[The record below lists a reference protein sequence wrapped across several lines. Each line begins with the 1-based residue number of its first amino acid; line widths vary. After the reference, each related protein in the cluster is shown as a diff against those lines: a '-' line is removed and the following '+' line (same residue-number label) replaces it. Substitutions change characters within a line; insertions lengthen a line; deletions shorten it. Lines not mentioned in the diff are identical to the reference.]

1 MDAADLRVPD
11 EQPDERPEP
20 EAYTAWAG
28 PELYDVEPSA
38 KPPADPTLKAGP
50 LTGLSWAVTAD
61 GRGRRIDPPTPTPA
75 PAPASV
81 PTRVPPVVRK
91 EADRY
96 PIFDLTVDWRFGVGE
111 DQGRAAVEKR
121 LRAGWSELVEAL
133 ERGGIEYLDVDQR
146 YYGPSPLAL
155 GVWCENRLTLHS
167 LGGIKP
173 RQEALDDL
181 HKGMWAAI
189 ANVLT
194 APDDGGRLGKG
205 AVRAWELVARWRYG
219 TPTLHPGELAR
230 RGLLAPPAL
239 RLGYALHPDEAPAGW
254 VAGSGLP
261 GEAPAE
267 EAAPMEL
274 DEAPLAR

>member
-1 MDAADLRVPD
+1 
-11 EQPDERPEP
+11 
-20 EAYTAWAG
+20 
-28 PELYDVEPSA
+28 
-38 KPPADPTLKAGP
+38 
-50 LTGLSWAVTAD
+50 
-61 GRGRRIDPPTPTPA
+61 
-75 PAPASV
+75 
-81 PTRVPPVVRK
+81 VVRK

-96 PIFDLTVDWRFGVGE
+96 PVFDLTVDWRFGVDE

-146 YYGPSPLAL
+146 YYGATPLAL

-194 APDDGGRLGKG
+194 APDDGGRLPRRPRLGRED
-205 AVRAWELVARWRYG
+205 ARAAEVQHGRRRRFGGLVA
-219 TPTLHPGELAR
+219 
-230 RGLLAPPAL
+230 
-239 RLGYALHPDEAPAGW
+239 
-254 VAGSGLP
+254 
-261 GEAPAE
+261 
-267 EAAPMEL
+267 
-274 DEAPLAR
+274 